1 MKRWMLLLMVL
12 FTSCMP
18 GGCQQKVAE
27 KVVEKTVEIQTGE
40 KINIGTDVDLGELED
55 LVPSNAKIT
64 SMFEVRDSKQVAY
77 VVKSSPN
84 EVVNF
89 YVEKLGS
96 PSLKMTTQEGMM
108 LAWEKKEIGV
118 LINKGDEGTT
128 VVLTKGGI

>member
-1 MKRWMLLLMVL
+1 
-12 FTSCMP
+12 MP